1 MKRILMIAYSL
12 YPYDPRLKREA
23 EALVRHGSS
32 VTFLVLMEGAEPR
45 TYESNGVTVV
55 ELKVGK
61 YRGESKA
68 AYILS
73 YLQFL
78 MCAFLE
84 CTRRYFRGEAD
95 VIHVHNMPNIMVFAG
110 IVPRL
115 FGKQLILD
123 IHDSIPE
130 TFEGKFRKPS
140 PMLFKLFC
148 LEERLCCAVAQHL
161 ICVNDVQRDT
171 LIERGIPKEKITII
185 LNVPDPGIFSHQG
198 NHTGDNNKQTFD
210 LVYHGTIDRM
220 LGLDLV
226 IESMPRL
233 IETIPGLNFH
243 VIGAGPYLEVLIKK
257 AEQLGITHR
266 VHFSRKA
273 YPVVE
278 MPGILDDMDIGI
290 VPNLRNTATELMLPV
305 KLMEYAAI
313 GLPAVAPSLKAIR
326 HYFPADMV
334 TYFEPGNVA
343 SIIDAIAGLY
353 KDKDRRK
360 AQATRAEHFAQRYGW
375 EMHQMDL
382 VDLYRDMN

>member
-32 VTFLVLMEGAEPR
+32 VKFLVLMEGSEPR
-45 TYESNGVTVV
+45 IYESNGVTVV

-61 YRGESKA
+61 YRGGSTTS
-68 AYILS
+68 YILS
-73 YLQFL
+73 YLKFL
-78 MCAFLE
+78 LRAFLA
-84 CTRRYFRGEAD
+84 CTVCYFRGEVD
-95 VIHVHNMPNIMVFAG
+95 VVHVHNMPNILVLAG

-140 PMLFKLFC
+140 PLFFKLFC
-148 LEERLCCAVAQHL
+148 IEERLCCAVAQHL

-171 LIERGIPKEKITII
+171 LVDRGIPKEKITII
-185 LNVPDPGIFSHQG
+185 LNVPDPGIFRHQE
-198 NHTGDNNKQTFD
+198 NHAGDNKKTTFD

-226 IESMPRL
+226 LETMPRL
-233 IETIPGLNFH
+233 IERIPGLNFH
-243 VIGAGPYLEVLIKK
+243 VIGVGPYLEVLSEK
-257 AEQLGITHR
+257 AEQLGIAQR

-273 YPVVE
+273 YPVE
-278 MPGILDDMDIGI
+278 KIPAILDDMDIGI
-290 VPNLRNTATELMLPV
+290 IPNRRNTATELMLPV

-334 TYFEPGNVA
+334 TYFEPGNVE
-343 SIIDAIAGLY
+343 SVIDAIIGLHD
-353 KDKDRRK
+353 DKDRRN
-360 AQATRAEHFAQRYGW
+360 AQATKAKQFTLRYGW
-375 EMHQMDL
+375 ETHQMDL
-382 VDLYRDMN
+382 VNMYRDMS